1 MYFFSEHKYLLYS
14 GWVFSSGN
22 EIGPTVP
29 QSVHQINIVVVGER
43 AFSITNLL
51 KKTSCTSYFKK
62 KSSAFVLFLIW
73 KLILDSFKVS
83 SRIDFSLWLHV
94 IISRNVWYLRVVG
107 FHYRVI
113 TEGTI
118 IMPNIHREEENYTL
132 YCFPDPSRL
141 IILLPRM
148 IFTS

>member
-51 KKTSCTSYFKK
+51 KK
-62 KSSAFVLFLIW
+62 
-73 KLILDSFKVS
+73 
-83 SRIDFSLWLHV
+83 
-94 IISRNVWYLRVVG
+94 N
-107 FHYRVI
+107 
-113 TEGTI
+113 
-118 IMPNIHREEENYTL
+118 
-132 YCFPDPSRL
+132 
-141 IILLPRM
+141 
-148 IFTS
+148 